1 MPSGRCSKERAKASK
16 ERPKAKA
23 LSKAQKVSKAK
34 RKEMSRA
41 SKAKEKGSSKDNQVQ
56 KVSILKVPNSSM
68 VARVIK
74 EDQRVKANP
83 VNIAVETIIGQINA
97 GFLNPASRGSPQF

>member
-1 MPSGRCSKERAKASK
+1 MPPGQRSKERAKDSKERAKAK
-16 ERPKAKA
+16 V
-23 LSKAQKVSKAK
+23 LSKDQKASKAK

-74 EDQRVKANP
+74 EDRRVKENP
-83 VNIAVETIIGQINA
+83 VNIAVEPIIGQINA